1 MDNRFRIEYLPIA
14 ENDLTEIIDY
24 IQIDNPTAALSF
36 INEIDRAI
44 SKLALFPFL
53 GPVPKDPRLIHLNYR
68 MLVVGNYLVF
78 YAVLE
83 EVVEIRRIIHAKRK
97 YDFLV

>member
-14 ENDLTEIIDY
+14 ENDFTEILEY
-24 IQIDNPTAALSF
+24 IQIDNPAAALIF
-36 INEIDRAI
+36 VDEIDRAI
-44 SKLALFPFL
+44 SKLAFFPFM

-78 YAVLE
+78 YVVLE
-83 EVVEIRRIIHAKRK
+83 DVVEIRRIIHAKRN